1 MTQRSPILK
10 TAEIMP
16 EVVRYQTW
24 GVFFILLFVVVTIPL
39 MPIVLPIAYWLIKR
53 YYERLEIV
61 LTRRDLKV
69 RRGILTVEEK
79 SIPLEKVTDL
89 ALVQGPLMRLFDLK
103 GMKVETAGQ
112 SSGGALVTV
121 VGIRDVDDFRDA
133 VLNQRDR
140 VSDQEDD
147 EHTATNAAPSVG
159 SGSDA
164 SSLAVLGEIRD
175 SLGRIERSLTARE
188 RNEDDRGE

>member
-1 MTQRSPILK
+1 MTQRSPVLRQ
-10 TAEIMP
+10 AELMP

-24 GVFFILLFVVVTIPL
+24 GTFFLLLFMVVTIPL
-39 MPIVLPIAYWLIKR
+39 MPIVLPIAWWLTKR

-69 RRGILTVEEK
+69 RRGILNVEEK

-89 ALVQGPLMRLFDLK
+89 ALYQGPLMRLFDLK

-112 SSGGALVTV
+112 SSGGALVSV

-140 VSDQEDD
+140 ISDQDD
-147 EHTATNAAPSVG
+147 EPETRRETPAASSSTGATG
-159 SGSDA
+159 KE
-164 SSLAVLGEIRD
+164 SLAVLTEIRD
-175 SLGRIERSLTARE
+175 SLQRIERGLNRDT
-188 RNEDDRGE
+188 NEGR

>member
-1 MTQRSPILK
+1 MPQRSPVLK

-16 EVVRYQTW
+16 QVVRYQTW
-24 GVFFILLFVVVTIPL
+24 GIFFMMLFTVISIPL
-39 MPIVLPIAYWLIKR
+39 MPIVLPLAFWLTKR

-69 RRGILTVEEK
+69 RRGILNVEEK

-140 VSDQEDD
+140 VSDQEDESSASAD
-147 EHTATNAAPSVG
+147 STGDPSAH
-159 SGSDA
+159 SGSE
-164 SSLAVLGEIRD
+164 SLAMLGEIRD
-175 SLGRIERSLTARE
+175 SLQRIERSLSRDSEAS
-188 RNEDDRGE
+188 

>member
-1 MTQRSPILK
+1 MTQRSPVLRQ
-10 TAEIMP
+10 AEIMP

-24 GVFFILLFVVVTIPL
+24 SVFFLLLFMVVTIPL
-39 MPIVLPIAYWLIKR
+39 MPIVLPLAWWLTKR

-69 RRGILTVEEK
+69 RRGILNVEEK

-89 ALVQGPLMRLFDLK
+89 ALYQGPLMRLFDLK

-112 SSGGALVTV
+112 SSGGALVSV

-140 VSDQEDD
+140 ISDQDD
-147 EHTATNAAPSVG
+147 DDGMRQGAKPTESGAAAA
-159 SGSDA
+159 SGE
-164 SSLAVLGEIRD
+164 SLALLTEIRD
-175 SLGRIERSLTARE
+175 SLQRIERGLA
-188 RNEDDRGE
+188 DRGD

>member
-1 MTQRSPILK
+1 
-10 TAEIMP
+10 MP
-16 EVVRYQTW
+16 QVVRYQTW
-24 GVFFILLFVVVTIPL
+24 GVFFLMLFTVVTIPL
-39 MPIVLPIAYWLIKR
+39 MPIVLPLAYWLTKR

-69 RRGILTVEEK
+69 RRGILNVEEK

-89 ALVQGPLMRLFDLK
+89 ALYQGPLMRLFELK

-140 VSDQEDD
+140 VSDQDD
-147 EHTATNAAPSVG
+147 DSSAAVNPVDSAATA
-159 SGSDA
+159 DA
-164 SSLAVLGEIRD
+164 ESLAVLGEIRD
-175 SLGRIERSLTARE
+175 SLQRIERSLSRPDTP
-188 RNEDDRGE
+188 G

>member
-1 MTQRSPILK
+1 MSQRSPVLRQ
-10 TAEIMP
+10 AELMP

-24 GVFFILLFVVVTIPL
+24 GTFFLLLFMVVTIPL
-39 MPIVLPIAYWLIKR
+39 MPIVLPIAWWLTKR

-69 RRGILTVEEK
+69 RRGILNVEEK

-89 ALVQGPLMRLFDLK
+89 ALYQGPLMRLFDLK

-112 SSGGALVTV
+112 SSGGALVSV

-140 VSDQEDD
+140 ISDQDD
-147 EHTATNAAPSVG
+147 EEGTRHETKTADSQTGAP
-159 SGSDA
+159 DRE
-164 SSLAVLGEIRD
+164 SLAVLTDIRD
-175 SLGRIERSLTARE
+175 SLQRIERGLNRDGDEAR
-188 RNEDDRGE
+188 

>member
-1 MTQRSPILK
+1 MAQRTPVLK

-24 GVFFILLFVVVTIPL
+24 GVFFLLLFIVVTIPL
-39 MPIVLPIAYWLIKR
+39 MPIALPLAYWLTKR

-69 RRGILTVEEK
+69 RRGILNVEEK

-89 ALVQGPLMRLFDLK
+89 ALYQGPLMRLFDLK
-103 GMKVETAGQ
+103 GMRVETAGQ
-112 SSGGALVTV
+112 SSGGALVSV

-140 VSDQEDD
+140 VSDQD
-147 EHTATNAAPSVG
+147 EESMPP
-159 SGSDA
+159 A
-164 SSLAVLGEIRD
+164 SSQASPTTSGRDESVVVLGEILD
-175 SLGRIERSLTARE
+175 SLKRIEASLS
-188 RNEDDRGE
+188 DRAGGQPRQ

>member
-1 MTQRSPILK
+1 MKQRSPVLRH
-10 TAEIMP
+10 AEIMP

-24 GVFFILLFVVVTIPL
+24 GSFFLLLFMVVTIPL
-39 MPIVLPIAYWLIKR
+39 MPIILPLVYWLTKR

-69 RRGILTVEEK
+69 RRGILNVEEK

-89 ALVQGPLMRLFDLK
+89 ALYQGPLMRLFDLK

-112 SSGGALVTV
+112 SSGGALVSV

-133 VLNQRDR
+133 VLDQRDR
-140 VSDQEDD
+140 ISDQDED
-147 EHTATNAAPSVG
+147 ERPPAGETGNAGQALSPE
-159 SGSDA
+159 
-164 SSLAVLGEIRD
+164 AVALLSEIRD
-175 SLGRIERSLTARE
+175 SLQRIEQGLS
-188 RNEDDRGE
+188 RNERP